1 MLITKIRKTRAV
13 HDIAGEARYAS
24 PEVVSCGVPP
34 QERAASTGR
43 GGERRVRIG
52 TPLTRRGNLCNR
64 AVRGGPVGGM
74 GEAAALLS
82 AWRKPDC
89 LYWRFQTL
97 GSSPRTPAF
106 LLHDAGTVPDT
117 LPPGML
123 AAVQPAWT
131 HGRRALFSTTAG
143 STKGAFVQWLASSN
157 FSRAWYLEDDAVFTG
172 DWSVLFDRHM
182 GSTSDLLGFVDTSN
196 VNNYWYTH
204 GCTICE
210 PTPGLVHWPV
220 IRMSR
225 RLAQEIIR
233 LAEKGEQGHGEV
245 FASAACTRGAA
256 PRWCTIEQL
265 EWDRVMIPNRQTRKE
280 CCRLPRRPARDAL
293 YHPIKCDAAGAGV
306 GGARRKAAIDV
317 WTWKGLLPH
326 RIVPTAQGRL
336 NLSAMDADR
345 VPPG

>member
-1 MLITKIRKTRAV
+1 MGAV
-13 HDIAGEARYAS
+13 A
-24 PEVVSCGVPP
+24 
-34 QERAASTGR
+34 
-43 GGERRVRIG
+43 
-52 TPLTRRGNLCNR
+52 
-64 AVRGGPVGGM
+64 M

-89 LYWRFQTL
+89 LYWRFRTL

-157 FSRAWYLEDDAVFTG
+157 FSRAWYIEDDAVFTG
-172 DWSVLFDRHM
+172 DWSVLFDRHT

-204 GCTICE
+204 DCTICE

-233 LAEKGEQGHGEV
+233 LAEQGEQGHGEV
-245 FASAACTRGAA
+245 FASAACTRGDA

-336 NLSAMDADR
+336 NLSAIAADR
-345 VPPG
+345 LP